1 MKTLTLNDENFD
13 STINNA
19 STPVLVDFW
28 ADWCGP
34 CKMLAPVLEE
44 IASEQ
49 AGRTVVAKVN
59 VDESPE
65 LAARYNITGIPTLLY
80 FSSGELRAVSTGVA
94 GKKVILNQ
102 LEKLTAQPSAT
113 QPA

>member
-1 MKTLTLNDENFD
+1 MKTQTLNQDTFD
-13 STINNA
+13 AVINSS

-34 CKMLAPVLEE
+34 CKMLAPVLDE
-44 IASEQ
+44 IATEQ
-49 AGRTVVAKVN
+49 TGKAVVAKVN

-65 LAARYNITGIPTLLY
+65 LAARFHITGIPTLLY
-80 FSSGELRAVSTGVA
+80 FSGGELRAQSAGVA
-94 GKKVILNQ
+94 SKKAIVN
-102 LEKLTAQPSAT
+102 KLAALSAQPTAT